1 MRDLLEFLIRALVD
15 DPEAVKIDEVVE
27 SWDGDAVTPH
37 PRRPG
42 RRDGKV
48 IGRQAV
54 SVTVKAIR
62 AVLGILERRLGKRA
76 QVEIA
81 EG

>member
-1 MRDLLEFLIRALVD
+1 MRELLEFLVRSLVD
-15 DPEAVKIDEVVE
+15 DPQAVKIEEVE
-27 SWDGDAVTPH
+27 NGGDAILRIHVAQ
-37 PRRPG
+37 G
-42 RRDGKV
+42 DVGKV
-48 IGRQAV
+48 IGRQGR
-54 SVTVKAIR
+54 TVKAIR